1 MKLSALSVMVVFGDL
16 GAIEQGANGAAD
28 LVGRPRA
35 LFSESGILADDEA
48 RWRSSALPLRSA
60 VGPKLGGH

>member
-35 LFSESGILADDEA
+35 LLSESGIADDEA
-48 RWRSSALPLRSA
+48 R
-60 VGPKLGGH
+60 